1 VLCRGRPGAW
11 ERLRGREVGVGDV
24 RDECVGPAQ
33 PEAEDHQAHPQHRVF
48 FPGTAG
54 TAVWRKS
61 STEIVESGVSSSE
74 KSIIGYHRLL
84 SRQRRRPASK
94 DHRRLAGVGSHRM
107 PVPRISAII
116 RPVHTHVGIGGVP
129 ANPDVRRGR
138 CAVLARQHR
147 DWSGSGE
154 RVAEDFRAAASD
166 AISSRSVFD
175 QRLLTAHLRTRQPA
189 DETSAARQCSG
200 WT

>member
-1 VLCRGRPGAW
+1 MSGTTGRLGTAAWSGSRGRRRPRRVCRSGSAGSRGPPGASTAPG
-11 ERLRGREVGVGDV
+11 L
-24 RDECVGPAQ
+24 
-33 PEAEDHQAHPQHRVF
+33 
-48 FPGTAG
+48 FPGTSG

-94 DHRRLAGVGSHRM
+94 DHRRLACVGSHRM

-129 ANPDVRRGR
+129 ANPDARRGR

-175 QRLLTAHLRTRQPA
+175 QRLLTAHLRARQPA